1 VKPAVIYGPWCGGEW
16 VRVSPAQPARP
27 GLVDLAGSTRLP
39 PSRRRAQAEA
49 TVRIFCPAEK
59 AAPAEPTVV
68 VETDAERRAREAKA
82 ATAGWT

>member
-1 VKPAVIYGPWCGGEW
+1 MPWCGGPW
-16 VRVSPAQPARP
+16 IRLTDDHPPRP
-27 GLVDLAGSTRLP
+27 PIDLSGGTRLP

-49 TVRIFCPAEK
+49 TVRVFCPAEL

-68 VETDAERRAREAKA
+68 AETDAQRRAREAKA